1 MKILINN
8 MFLAIQVLWKR
19 TKNWVTNL
27 GFGQG
32 SALSSFDSLKYS
44 RNLVISIFLTII
56 LIQIPSIQPAL
67 AIEAPELLPDH
78 LTNVI
83 DLGKFLND
91 FQETELDQSLNKF
104 EQKTGWKLRVLTQ
117 VDVTPGRAVKEF
129 WGLNNRSVMLVADS
143 SSGNLLNFNVG
154 DAVYALLPR
163 TFWIELQSR
172 YGNKFYVR
180 EKGQDQAI
188 LSSVNAIVGCLEQ
201 DGCVVVPG
209 LPQEQWLLTL
219 VTSILGGIIFGFAGH
234 PRKEGEIF
242 AWKWALVLSP
252 LWGMLLISFGIGP
265 VVTRTSEWLPIV
277 RNLAGFVGGGVF
289 AYLIPAPKRNPKTS

>member
-1 MKILINN
+1 
-8 MFLAIQVLWKR
+8 MFLAFYNLA
-19 TKNWVTNL
+19 KNAKKL
-27 GFGQG
+27 GI
-32 SALSSFDSLKYS
+32 SM
-44 RNLVISIFLTII
+44 RVISGKTFGHLNTARNIAKNCLIAFAFSII
-56 LIQIPSIQPAL
+56 LSHLFSVQPAL

-91 FQETELDQSLNKF
+91 FQETELDQSLNRL

-117 VDVTPGRAVKEF
+117 VDVTPGRAVKNY
-129 WGLNNRSVMLVADS
+129 WGLNERSVMLVADS
-143 SSGNLLNFNVG
+143 SGGNILNFNVG

-172 YGNKFYVR
+172 FGNKFYVR
-180 EKGQDQAI
+180 EKGPDQAI
-188 LSSVNAIVGCLEQ
+188 LSSVNAIIGCFEKDGCL
-201 DGCVVVPG
+201 VVPG

-242 AWKWALVLSP
+242 AWKWALVLTP
-252 LWGMLLISFGIGP
+252 LWGMLLISFGLGP
-265 VVTRTSEWLPIV
+265 VVTRTSEWLPVV
-277 RNLAGFVGGGVF
+277 RNLAGFVGGAVF
-289 AYLIPAPKRNPKTS
+289 AYLIPAPKRNPKTSG